1 VTDQL
6 SVPVRSKV
14 AFGVGASAEA
24 ICLITF
30 GAFAMFYYN
39 QVLGVP
45 ATLAGLAPTLA
56 LIADAVTDPLMGS
69 ISDRWRSTRWG
80 RRHPF
85 MFAAPIPVALCY
97 FAIFNPPD
105 GLTTGWLFAWF
116 TAFAVL
122 LRSFMT
128 LFHVPHLALGS
139 ELSKNYTERSRVMS
153 YNNFFGWI
161 GGAGSYWAALT
172 FAFGATAEYANG
184 LLNPNAYPSFAA
196 LAAVVVAIILYS
208 SAWFTRDR
216 IPLLPKPPKDLP
228 AFSFRAFFADVASA
242 LSNKNYLVLLLG
254 FFFLSVMLG
263 VRSGLGIYVST
274 YYWELV
280 PAQIRYFIIG
290 TFVGYV
296 SGFAFTTLIH
306 RHFDKRRTILST
318 AIALSVF
325 PAMPVILRMVGWFP
339 ENHTAALVP
348 ILIAFGALGSAS
360 GSILNISVMS
370 ALSDVADEN
379 ELRVGH
385 RQEGILYSARSFFA
399 KADQALGHFIAGVSL
414 DLISFPQRAKPGA
427 VDAETLWYL
436 GVIDS
441 PASIIP
447 GLVACAFYARYRIDR
462 ARYDEMQA
470 ALEAKRNMA
479 A

>member
-1 VTDQL
+1 MADPQT
-6 SVPVRSKV
+6 VPVRSKL

-24 ICLITF
+24 ICLVTF

-56 LIADAVTDPLMGS
+56 LLADAVTDPLMGS
-69 ISDRWRSTRWG
+69 ICDRFRSTRWG

-85 MFAAPIPVALCY
+85 MFAAPIPVALSY

-105 GLTTGWLFAWF
+105 DLSPGWLFAWF
-116 TAFAVL
+116 TTFAIL

-128 LFHVPHLALGS
+128 LFNVPHLALGS
-139 ELSKNYTERSRVMS
+139 ELSRSYTERSRVMS

-184 LLNPNAYPSFAA
+184 LLNPHAYPGFAA
-196 LAAVVVAIILYS
+196 TAAVIVAVILYA

-216 IPLLPKPPKDLP
+216 IPTLPKTPEDLP
-228 AFSFRAFFADVASA
+228 AFGLRTFFADLLAA
-242 LSNKNYLVLLLG
+242 LSNRNYLFLLLG

-263 VRSGLGIYVST
+263 VRSGLGLYVNT

-280 PAQIRYFIIG
+280 PSQIRYFVIG

-296 SGFAFTTLIH
+296 TGFAFTTIIH
-306 RHFDKRRTILST
+306 RRFDKRVTIVVT

-325 PAMPVILRMVGWFP
+325 PAMPVILRMIGWFP
-339 ENHTAALVP
+339 DNHAEALLPVF
-348 ILIAFGALGSAS
+348 IVFSALGSAS

-379 ELRVGH
+379 ELRIGH

-414 DLISFPQRAKPGA
+414 DLIGFPQRAKPGT

-436 GVIDS
+436 GIVDS
-441 PASIIP
+441 PATVVP
-447 GLVACAFYARYRIDR
+447 GLIACAFYARYRIDR
-462 ARYDEMQA
+462 ARHEEMQRGLA
-470 ALEAKRNMA
+470 AKRTMLG
-479 A
+479 